1 MNWIQLRL
9 EGVSFLR
16 QNFGHSKRMYD
27 KIKQH
32 KTTPIKDRKHHDR
45 EAKQTKKQTTE
56 EKMSVRMNEL
66 LM

>member
-1 MNWIQLRL
+1 
-9 EGVSFLR
+9 
-16 QNFGHSKRMYD
+16 MYD